1 MLKVNDLSNS
11 KLRKKYFENQFIPE
25 NDNAIESLRVSS
37 KKQERGQSF
46 LEQKEITTLYA
57 KKEKLKVLRSWQ
69 VSESA
74 SKHADRKH
82 FNEMLEY
89 IRESQKTKE
98 PIKHIIFSHQS
109 RSTRN
114 KQSARELEELVEMGV
129 TLHFARDGRKLT
141 CQSDLSE
148 LILWLMENIKNEAFI
163 AELTQNSMG
172 GIIKCIEK
180 GMSPVAVPPLGIKSV
195 GEKDTRRWIPDG
207 DAAEYVRYGFQKIL
221 EQEGTRLTESFVHNL
236 WEELEEKFPLVKSP
250 SYKQFPRI
258 FRNEHYYGDIVYAGE
273 VYRGNP
279 DRIVPLVSK
288 RDWCRVQDILNGRV
302 RGRRLQKE
310 DGHEF
315 EGLIK
320 CNGRILDEK
329 GNPTEVVCGASISG
343 ETVYK
348 TYVSGKVAS
357 FTYYRCSTI
366 KSKHRCSQR
375 DKVYMKEVAGRAVS
389 YREVE
394 IVEFFKEIFKSFQ
407 ITKEVCDEMSTWLWD
422 EHFEQKKKTEGQL
435 EKLSKRKK
443 QLENFIEKSYEDKI
457 KGDVPEE
464 IWKKNTAKWSLECEQ
479 ISKEIDV
486 LVNEKEEYV
495 EKGVEFIELMQN
507 IEIIYDKAPLEK
519 KRELVELVISNP
531 VLCDGKLDFELR
543 EPFKYLVSDDKKNP
557 ETSSGCFLEKWGG

>member
-25 NDNAIESLRVSS
+25 NDIAIESLRVSS

-46 LEQKEITTLYA
+46 LEQKEITALYA
-57 KKEKLKVLRSWQ
+57 KKEKLKVIKSWQ

-98 PIKHIIFSHQS
+98 PVKHLIFSHQS

-180 GMSPVAVPPLGIKSV
+180 GMTPVSVPPLGIKSV
-195 GEKDTRRWIPDG
+195 GEKDTRRWLPDG

-221 EQEGTRLTESFVHNL
+221 EQEGTRLSESFIHNL
-236 WEELEEKFPLVKSP
+236 WEELNEKFPMVKAP

-273 VYRGNP
+273 VYRGSP
-279 DRIVPLVSK
+279 DRIVPLVTK
-288 RDWCRVQDILNGRV
+288 KDWCRVQDILNGRV
-302 RGRRLQKE
+302 KGRRLQKE
-310 DGHEF
+310 NGHEF
-315 EGLIK
+315 EGLIR
-320 CNGRILDEK
+320 CNGRFLDEK
-329 GNPTEVVCGASISG
+329 GNLTDVVCGASITG
-343 ETVYK
+343 ETIYK
-348 TYVSGKVAS
+348 KYASGKVAS

-375 DKVYMKEVAGRAVS
+375 DIVYMKEVVGRAVS
-389 YREVE
+389 YREIE
-394 IVEFFKEIFKSFQ
+394 IVEFFKEVFKLFK
-407 ITKEVCDEMSTWLWD
+407 IDEEVCSEMSKLLWD
-422 EHFEQKKKTEGQL
+422 EHFEQKKKSEGQL

-443 QLENFIEKSYEDKI
+443 QLESFIEKSYEDKL

-464 IWKKNTAKWSLECEQ
+464 IWRKNNAKWSLECEQ

-486 LVNEKEEYV
+486 LVNEKGDYV
-495 EKGVEFIELMQN
+495 ERGVEFIELMQN
-507 IEIIYDKAPLEK
+507 IEMIYENASLEK

-531 VLCDGKLDFELR
+531 RLCDGKLDFELR
-543 EPFKYLVSDDKKNP
+543 EPFKYLVIGDKKNP
-557 ETSSGCFLEKWGG
+557 EPGSGDFYKKWGG